1 MENTFLSIVR
11 IRKITKR
18 GGGIVTNSE
27 RQIYWGEIALGD
39 ELPTQ
44 EFPLSV
50 FRLVMAAGSNRDFN
64 SIHHNTE
71 YAQATGAPEMYANN
85 FFLQGMWEKTVR
97 EYIGLGGVIK
107 SLKGFRMSSFNT
119 VGDTVRTKGKVKNK
133 WEEGGECF
141 VELEVWSEN
150 ATAISV
156 GPGTMIATI
165 PNNDK

>member
-1 MENTFLSIVR
+1 MISN
-11 IRKITKR
+11 KK
-18 GGGIVTNSE
+18 
-27 RQIYWGEIALGD
+27 QIYWDDVGMGD

-97 EYIGLGGVIK
+97 EYIGLRGVIK

-119 VGDTVRTKGKVKNK
+119 VGDTVVTKGRVQDK
-133 WEEGGECF
+133 WQENGENF
-141 VELEVWSEN
+141 LELEVWSEN
-150 ATAISV
+150 TTGVSV
-156 GPGTMIATI
+156 GPGTMVVTI
-165 PNNDK
+165 PN